1 MHEAVGNSAVAFTA
15 IRPLPRLPLVNVTFL
30 QILETC
36 AYPLPT
42 FPYTHADSAA

>member
-15 IRPLPRLPLVNVTFL
+15 VRPLPRLPLANAAFL